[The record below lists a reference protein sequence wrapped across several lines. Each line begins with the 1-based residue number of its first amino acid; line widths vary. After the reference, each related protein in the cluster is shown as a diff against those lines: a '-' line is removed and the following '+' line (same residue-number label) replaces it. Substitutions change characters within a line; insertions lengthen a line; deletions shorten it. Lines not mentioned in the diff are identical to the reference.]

1 MVNKLLTALLSV
13 VFIPGAGA
21 FELPSLRSADMAAAE
36 VPAAPEASTVSAEK
50 APGQHLWMS
59 VRHNE
64 YVKEAQASDYGAR
77 IESRVR
83 RDFNDSFSVNN
94 RVGNDYAWASIR
106 KWQDNYTY
114 SGSGSYVTM
123 NCYSNSCNISG
134 NVREGGNTSYINAF
148 VSRRFDDY
156 SWSIS
161 GSGLNLYTDKH
172 SINGNYDPDRAPK
185 QAVAAVVSLLL
196 ARSIDATAKPEDRK
210 AVQNGQRIWMSIRSG
225 GIWNEVEASD
235 PWARIEVGLRKV
247 FDREYDAELET
258 DNDRQWGRVS
268 GFFTR
273 RYELRA
279 GRTDLRMEE
288 WAGDFRI
295 EGLVETPGAQS
306 PETAVRLELRKRFM
320 DDASFYIR
328 ENGIY
333 LNIDRNGLSGEVDLK
348 VYPKQVVASIAA
360 LVMTYQQ
367 INKPQGQDRP

>member
-1 MVNKLLTALLSV
+1 MNRILAALLSFV
-13 VFIPGAGA
+13 LIPGAGA
-21 FELPSLRSADMAAAE
+21 FELPSLTSADVISAE
-36 VPAAPEASTVSAEK
+36 IPAIPEASQAPAAK
-50 APGQHLWMS
+50 APSQHLWMS
-59 VRHNE
+59 VRRNE
-64 YVKEAQASDYGAR
+64 YIKEAQANDYGAR
-77 IESRVR
+77 IETRVR

-94 RVGNDYAWASIR
+94 RVDNDYAWASIR
-106 KWQDNYTY
+106 KWQENYTY
-114 SGSGSYVTM
+114 SGSGSYLTM
-123 NCYSNSCNISG
+123 NCYSASCNISG
-134 NVREGGNTSYINAF
+134 NVRADGKTSYINAF
-148 VSRRFDDY
+148 VNRRFDDY
-156 SWSIS
+156 SWSVS
-161 GSGLNLYTDKH
+161 GSGLNFYTDRN
-172 SINGNYDPDRAPK
+172 SVNGNYDPERAPK
-185 QAVAAVVSLLL
+185 KAVAAVVSLLL

-225 GIWNEVEASD
+225 GVWNEVEASD

-247 FDREYDAELET
+247 FDREYNAEMET

-295 EGLVETPGAQS
+295 EGTVETPGT
-306 PETAVRLELRKRFM
+306 PEGRTAVRLEMRERFM

-367 INKPQGQDRP
+367 INQPQQPR

>member
-1 MVNKLLTALLSV
+1 MNKILTALLSV

-21 FELPSLRSADMAAAE
+21 FELPSMKSADIAAAE
-36 VPAAPEASTVSAEK
+36 VPAAPEVSAVSAEK
-50 APGQHLWMS
+50 APSQHLWMS

-94 RVGNDYAWASIR
+94 RVNNDYSWASIR

-123 NCYSNSCNISG
+123 NCHSTSCSITG
-134 NVREGGNTSYINAF
+134 NVRENGKTSYVNAF

-156 SWSIS
+156 SWSVS
-161 GSGLNLYTDKH
+161 GSGLNLYTDKN
-172 SINGNYDPDRAPK
+172 SVNGSYDTDRAPK
-185 QAVAAVVSLLL
+185 TAVAAVVSLLL

-225 GIWNEVEASD
+225 GIWNEVEAVD

-247 FDREYDAELET
+247 FDREYDAEMEV

-268 GFFTR
+268 NFFTR

-288 WAGDFRI
+288 WAGSFRI
-295 EGLVETPGAQS
+295 EGRVATPGSQES
-306 PETAVRLELRKRFM
+306 ETSVRLEMRERFH
-320 DDASFYIR
+320 DDGSFYIR

-367 INKPQGQDRP
+367 INKPQDQDRP

>member
-1 MVNKLLTALLSV
+1 MIVNRMMAALVSLILV
-13 VFIPGAGA
+13 PGAWA
-21 FELPSLRSADMAAAE
+21 FELPSLTSADITSAGI
-36 VPAAPEASTVSAEK
+36 PAAPEASAVADAK
-50 APGQHLWMS
+50 AASQHLWMS

-64 YVKEAQASDYGAR
+64 YVKEAQANDYSAR

-83 RDFNDSFSVNN
+83 RDFGDSFSVNN
-94 RVGNDYAWASIR
+94 RVENDYAWASIR
-106 KWQDNYTY
+106 KWQENYTY

-123 NCYSNSCNISG
+123 NCYSTSCNING
-134 NVREGGNTSYINAF
+134 NVRADGKTSYINAF
-148 VSRRFDDY
+148 VNRRFDDY
-156 SWSIS
+156 SWSVS
-161 GSGLNLYTDKH
+161 GSGLNLYTDRN

-185 QAVAAVVSLLL
+185 QAVAAVVALLL
-196 ARSIDATAKPEDRK
+196 ARTIDATVEPADAK

-225 GIWNEVEASD
+225 GPWNEVEAVD

-247 FDREYDAELET
+247 FDREYDAELEV

-288 WAGDFRI
+288 WAGNFRI
-295 EGLVETPGAQS
+295 TGRVAVERPDMDEVS
-306 PETAVRLELRKRFM
+306 LDLEMRERFP
-320 DDASFYIR
+320 DDGSFYIR
-328 ENGIY
+328 EDGIY

-360 LVMTYQQ
+360 LAMTYQQ
-367 INKPQGQDRP
+367 INQPQQPR

>member
-1 MVNKLLTALLSV
+1 MS
-13 VFIPGAGA
+13 
-21 FELPSLRSADMAAAE
+21 SADMNAAE
-36 VPAAPEASTVSAEK
+36 IPAAPEASAVSAAK
-50 APGQHLWMS
+50 AAGQHLWMS

-64 YVKEAQASDYGAR
+64 YVKEAQANDYSAR

-83 RDFNDSFSVNN
+83 RDFDGSFSVNN
-94 RVGNDYAWASIR
+94 RVENDYGWASIR
-106 KWQDNYTY
+106 KWQENYTY

-123 NCYSNSCNISG
+123 NCYSTSCNING
-134 NVREGGNTSYINAF
+134 NVRADGKTVYLSAF
-148 VSRRFDDY
+148 VNRRFDDY
-156 SWSIS
+156 SWSVS

-196 ARSIDATAKPEDRK
+196 ARGIDASAGPADTK
-210 AVQNGQRIWMSIRSG
+210 AVQNDQRIWMSIRSG
-225 GIWNEVEASD
+225 GPWNEVEAVD

-258 DNDRQWGRVS
+258 DGDRQWGRVS

-288 WAGDFRI
+288 WAGNFRI
-295 EGLVETPGAQS
+295 TGRVAVERPDTD
-306 PETAVRLELRKRFM
+306 EVAVSLEMRERFP
-320 DDASFYIR
+320 DDGSFYIR
-328 ENGIY
+328 ENGIR
-333 LNIDRNGLSGEVDLK
+333 LDIDRNGLSGEVDLK

-367 INKPQGQDRP
+367 INEPQPQQPR

>member
-1 MVNKLLTALLSV
+1 MTKVLVLLFSISFVPVAW
-13 VFIPGAGA
+13 A
-21 FELPSLRSADMAAAE
+21 FELPSLNSADIAAAE
-36 VPAAPEASTVSAEK
+36 TPAAPEAAASPAEK
-50 APGQHLWMS
+50 GPIQHLWMS

-64 YVKEAQASDYGAR
+64 YVKEAQATDCAAR

-94 RVGNDYAWASIR
+94 RVDNDYSWASIR
-106 KWQDNYTY
+106 KWQDTYTY

-123 NCYSNSCNISG
+123 NCHSANCNISG
-134 NVREGGNTSYINAF
+134 NVRENGKTSYISAF

-156 SWSIS
+156 SWSVS
-161 GSGLNLYTDKH
+161 GSGLSLYTDKR
-172 SINGNYDPDRAPK
+172 SITGNYDPDRSPK
-185 QAVAAVVSLLL
+185 TAVAAVVSLLL
-196 ARSIDATAKPEDRK
+196 ARGIDAKPSTTDNK

-225 GIWNEVEASD
+225 GIWNDVEAVD

-258 DNDRQWGRVS
+258 DSDRRWGRVS

-288 WAGDFRI
+288 EWAGDFRV
-295 EGLVETPGAQS
+295 EGRVETRDG
-306 PETAVRLELRKRFM
+306 EKAVRLELRKLFM
-320 DDASFYIR
+320 DDASFYVH

-333 LNIDRNGLSGEVDLK
+333 LTIDRNGISGEVDLK
-348 VYPKQVVASIAA
+348 VYPKEVVASIAA

-367 INKPQGQDRP
+367 INKPQNPDRP

>member
-1 MVNKLLTALLSV
+1 MNKFLTALLSV

-21 FELPSLRSADMAAAE
+21 FELPAMKSADIAAAE
-36 VPAAPEASTVSAEK
+36 VPAAPEASAAAPEK
-50 APGQHLWMS
+50 AASQHLWMS

-83 RDFNDSFSVNN
+83 RDFTDSFSVNN
-94 RVGNDYAWASIR
+94 RVDNDYAWASIR
-106 KWQDNYTY
+106 KWQDSYTY

-123 NCYSNSCNISG
+123 NCHSTSCNISG
-134 NVREGGNTSYINAF
+134 NVRADGKTSYINAF
-148 VSRRFDDY
+148 VNRRFDDY
-156 SWSIS
+156 SWSVS
-161 GSGLNLYTDKH
+161 GSGLNLYTDRN
-172 SINGNYDPDRAPK
+172 SVNGNYDPDRAPK

-196 ARSIDATAKPEDRK
+196 ARSIDATVKPEDRK

-235 PWARIEVGLRKV
+235 PWARIDVGLRKV

-258 DNDRQWGRVS
+258 DNDRQWGRVR

-295 EGLVETPGAQS
+295 EGTVETPGT
-306 PETAVRLELRKRFM
+306 PEGRTAVRLDMRERFM
-320 DDASFYIR
+320 DDGSFYIR

-360 LVMTYQQ
+360 LVITYHQ